1 MAKLQVTKGFVVC
14 CMQCHQQIGT
24 TCRTHKAAIKEAK
37 IHFSPSDK
45 PHGGHEVV
53 ITKCEIVTLEK

>member
-1 MAKLQVTKGFVVC
+1 MAKLKVTKGFVVC
-14 CMQCHQQIGT
+14 CMQCHQQIGET
-24 TCRTHKAAIKEAK
+24 RPTREAAMHSAD
-37 IHFSPSDK
+37 IHFRSGDK